1 MDNTIRV
8 LLVEDHLMIR
18 AALQLLLSGNGIAV
32 VGEAES
38 GAGALELAERETPDV
53 ILLDIYLS
61 GQPSLAFIPL
71 LRQRVPA
78 SRVLVL
84 TGTPD
89 LQVHRQAI
97 AAGAAGVVRKESP
110 QSVLLE
116 AIGAVYQGR
125 VWIETALEAELQT
138 QNLSGESAALW
149 ARLTPRER
157 EIVPLI
163 SEGLD
168 NKTIA
173 ARLGISQRT
182 VHNHL
187 LAIFQKLNVESRLA
201 LAAFMRRHFGY

>member
-18 AALQLLLSGNGIAV
+18 AALQMLLCDNGIEV
-32 VGEAES
+32 VGETES
-38 GAGALELAERETPDV
+38 GAGALELAGREQPDV
-53 ILLDIYLS
+53 IVLDIYL
-61 GQPSLAFIPL
+61 GGLPSLAFIPL

-78 SRVLVL
+78 SRVLIL

-97 AAGAAGVVRKESP
+97 AAGAAGVVCKESP
-110 QSVLLE
+110 QSILLE
-116 AIGAVYQGR
+116 AIHTVYQGR
-125 VWIETALEAELQT
+125 LWMEPALEAELKT
-138 QNLSGESAALW
+138 ENFSGNEGAVLW
-149 ARLTPRER
+149 ASLTPRER

-168 NKTIA
+168 NKSIA

-187 LAIFQKLNVESRLA
+187 LAVFQKLNVESRLA
-201 LAAFMRRHFGY
+201 LAAFMRRHFG